1 MLIFYTPNNHNR
13 LDINYMH
20 NLRRKKIMNLPN
32 AYISMREFLD
42 NLPTQPCIWPP
53 DNESICVTCLR
64 INDNVAKK
72 CTVWSDE
79 DGNNTQD

>member
-1 MLIFYTPNNHNR
+1 
-13 LDINYMH
+13 
-20 NLRRKKIMNLPN
+20 MNLPK

-64 INDNVAKK
+64 INENVAKK
-72 CTVWSDE
+72 CTVWSDG